1 MLLLARVLFIH
12 RLVSATDLFVIEPFL
27 AEIPVFLGSSEEDF
41 DDDGIAFEDDRESSG
56 DDHVGGQEN
65 IFDKLMLVPPPPPPF
80 LFNFEDPQDDSEE
93 YQEIPELPLFSPP
106 PMLPEFHDS
115 GFPGLLP
122 LPPPPPFM
130 KNPVKISNHHQISP
144 LLTPLPPPPS
154 NQGGQR

>member
-106 PMLPEFHDS
+106 PMHSVEKRKKS
-115 GFPGLLP
+115 
-122 LPPPPPFM
+122 
-130 KNPVKISNHHQISP
+130 V
-144 LLTPLPPPPS
+144 
-154 NQGGQR
+154 

>member
-65 IFDKLMLVPPPPPPF
+65 IFDKLMLVPPPPPLF
-80 LFNFEDPQDDSEE
+80 LFNFEVFLKFI
-93 YQEIPELPLFSPP
+93 YFWL
-106 PMLPEFHDS
+106 
-115 GFPGLLP
+115 
-122 LPPPPPFM
+122 
-130 KNPVKISNHHQISP
+130 KISA
-144 LLTPLPPPPS
+144 PS
-154 NQGGQR
+154 IKVPCDMDFVRH